1 MNTGDLNNL
10 ISLSTLTESI
20 SSGDVTA
27 TWSTAV
33 TVRAKITMIDGTRYL
48 SQGELIDKTVYKIEL
63 WDNNYSDNIK
73 ITYGSLVLYPIRP
86 ITRNAGIGSKLN
98 EITILAAVKK

>member
-1 MNTGDLNNL
+1 MNTGDLNRT

-20 SSGDVTA
+20 SSGDVTP

-33 TVRAKITMIDGTRYL
+33 TVRAKITMVDGTRYL

-86 ITRNAGIGSKLN
+86 LTRNAGIGSKLN